1 MNMSD
6 SVEEINID
14 TGLDL
19 EKLDSVEEDLSVK
32 AESLKSSMDSI
43 LNKIKFAVQSDDEEL
58 QSMKADIN
66 KISGTSISTPSNSN
80 TKECSEMNSEILNI
94 INNKLDVL
102 IDAKDEQNLMLKKIS
117 EDIDDMLI
125 KIDKSADLIMENFEN
140 QNVRF
145 DNLLGLLQD
154 ILEGIQ
160 QIKGLLSDMNMNNM
174 TKASNVVDNLKHKID
189 DYIGSD
195 NTGVASC

>member
-6 SVEEINID
+6 SVEELNID

-19 EKLDSVEEDLSVK
+19 EELENSMASELNTQ
-32 AESLKSSMDSI
+32 AESLKHSMDNI
-43 LNKIKFAVQSDDEEL
+43 LNKIKFAVQSDDEDL
-58 QSMKADIN
+58 KSVKDDIN
-66 KISGTSISTPSNSN
+66 KISSNC
-80 TKECSEMNSEILNI
+80 EADEPLEMNSEILRI

-125 KIDKSADLIMENFEN
+125 KIDKSADLIMANFEN
-140 QNVRF
+140 QNARF
-145 DNLLGLLQD
+145 DNLLELLQD

-160 QIKGLLSDMNMNNM
+160 EIKGLLSDMNMKNM
-174 TKASNVVDNLKHKID
+174 SKASNVVDNLKTKID
-189 DYIGSD
+189 SYMSTDDAGIAGY
-195 NTGVASC
+195 